1 MIPRFVT
8 LVVTTVFATGSLGN
22 AHDLWINQGGYRNT
36 AGEWCCGSG
45 DCFVVPKDDV
55 STSGAGYILRGY
67 GEVVPYNETQPS
79 PDGAFWRC
87 KRADGTRRCFFAP
100 PPNS

>member
-8 LVVTTVFATGSLGN
+8 LVVTTVLATGSLGN
-22 AHDLWINQGGYRNT
+22 THDLWINQGGYRNT

-55 STSGAGYILRGY
+55 ATSGTGYILRGY
-67 GEVVPYNETQPS
+67 GEVVPYNETQTS